1 MLLVFV
7 ERTFLSSSPYLQLML
22 QIERFT
28 FTGGL
33 GFVIDYGLLIG
44 LTEIAGL
51 NYLWSATIS
60 FCVAVIVVYIL
71 SVKWVYGAKSLTLN
85 KRQKM
90 TQFVIFIVLSAIG
103 LLINNFI
110 IYCGVELMESHYAL
124 TKIFASGAVMVFNFI
139 TRKILIEGRRQ
150 KPEMLPAHGNLN

>member
-1 MLLVFV
+1 
-7 ERTFLSSSPYLQLML
+7 ML

-71 SVKWVYGAKSLTLN
+71 SVKWVYEAKSLTLN

-110 IYCGVELMESHYAL
+110 IYCGVEFLGLHYAY
-124 TKIFASGAVMVFNFI
+124 TKIFATGVVMVFNFI
-139 TRKILIEGRRQ
+139 TRKILIEGSAR
-150 KPEMLPAHGNLN
+150 H